1 MRKLLNS
8 GWAKAAVF
16 AALAAPAAW
25 MGWQGYRDEL
35 GANPIE
41 AITKATGVW
50 TLRVLL
56 VSLAITPARKM
67 LGLPELI
74 RFRRMAGLFAFFY
87 ATLHLFTYLWLDK
100 FFEWGEIG
108 EDLVKRRFI
117 TAGMTAFALMVPLA
131 ATSTAGWIRRLGGR
145 RWQALHRL
153 VYISAAAGVVH
164 YSWLVKAG
172 VMRPGVYAAALG
184 ALMAWRGW
192 EWLRGRR
199 A

>member
-1 MRKLLNS
+1 MRKLLNT

-16 AALAAPAAW
+16 AALTGPAAW
-25 MGWQGYRDEL
+25 MAGQGYRDEL

-41 AITKATGVW
+41 AITKGTGIW

-56 VSLAITPARKM
+56 ISLAITPARKM

-87 ATLHLFTYLWLDK
+87 GTLHLFTYLWLDK
-100 FFEWGEIG
+100 FFEWPEIW
-108 EDLVKRRFI
+108 EDVVKRRFI
-117 TAGMTAFALMVPLA
+117 TAGMFAFALLAPLA
-131 ATSTAGWIRRLGGR
+131 ATSTSGWIRRLGGR

-164 YSWLVKAG
+164 YLWLVKAG
-172 VMRPGVYAAALG
+172 VMRPGLYAAGLG
-184 ALMAWRGW
+184 ALMAWRLW
-192 EWLRGRR
+192 EWMRRRR

>member
-1 MRKLLNS
+1 MRKLLS
-8 GWAKAAVF
+8 TGWTKAAVF
-16 AALAAPAAW
+16 AALAGPAAW
-25 MGWQGYRDEL
+25 MAWQGYRDEL

-41 AITKATGVW
+41 AITKGTGIW

-56 VSLAITPARKM
+56 ISLAITPARKM

-87 ATLHLFTYLWLDK
+87 GTLHLFTYLWLDK
-100 FFEWGEIG
+100 FFEWPEIW
-108 EDLVKRRFI
+108 EDVVKRRFI
-117 TAGMTAFALMVPLA
+117 TAGMMAFALMVPLA

-164 YSWLVKAG
+164 YLWLVKAG
-172 VMRPGVYAAALG
+172 VMRPGSYAAGLG

>member
-25 MGWQGYRDEL
+25 MAWQMYRDEL

-41 AITKATGVW
+41 AITKGTGIW

-56 VSLAITPARKM
+56 ISLAITPARKM
-67 LGLPELI
+67 MGLPELI

-100 FFEWGEIG
+100 FFEWPEIWA
-108 EDLVKRRFI
+108 DVVKRRFI
-117 TAGMTAFALMVPLA
+117 TAGMSAFALMVPLT
-131 ATSTAGWIRRLGGR
+131 ATSTSGWIRRLGGR

-153 VYISAAAGVVH
+153 VYFSAAAAVVH

-172 VMRPGVYAAALG
+172 VMRPGVYAAIFG

-192 EWLRGRR
+192 EWLRRRR